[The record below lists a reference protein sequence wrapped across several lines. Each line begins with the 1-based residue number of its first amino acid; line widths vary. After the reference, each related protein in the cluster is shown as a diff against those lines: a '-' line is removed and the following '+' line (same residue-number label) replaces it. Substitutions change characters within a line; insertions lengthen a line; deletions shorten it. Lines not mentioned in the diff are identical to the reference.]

1 MTVEMY
7 DRCWA
12 AVPDCLRQVDIYR
25 CPVADS
31 RRAGP
36 VHRGWWRAP
45 VAARVAGT
53 GAGARQPLP
62 ALVPETV
69 AGAPVAGVRLSV

>member
-12 AVPDCLRQVDIYR
+12 AVPDCLRQ
-25 CPVADS
+25 A
-31 RRAGP
+31 
-36 VHRGWWRAP
+36 
-45 VAARVAGT
+45 VAGQFPCAVRLA